1 MLRIVTNRILLLA
14 FFYFACAATAR
25 GTSDPL
31 GPHNVE
37 GHGCVPCHVPSAI
50 YPEAISSEPAEVFWT
65 RESATPELTGGAGS
79 ITPERPLF
87 HTFVCLTCHDGSLAR
102 IGLMGRRFDRGKGIE
117 PATDLELARTN
128 HAHPVHVPY
137 LPNDGC
143 DVSSPNC
150 NPDHWPSQVDP
161 SGALTWVGDKFSEY
175 FDTIYGR
182 PVRFYPTAESGG
194 QAMVECSTCHNP
206 HSMQAAQYKL
216 QGKIQVKPSQ
226 AFLRGWYE
234 TQGKN
239 SDTVSKFC
247 RSCHYSQAGNFVNM
261 RETLE

>member
-1 MLRIVTNRILLLA
+1 MLRIVTNRILVLA
-14 FFYFACAATAR
+14 FFYFTCAGTAR

-31 GPHNVE
+31 GPHNVG
-37 GHGCVPCHVPSAI
+37 GHGCVLCHVPSTI
-50 YPEAISSEPAEVFWT
+50 HPEAISAESAGVFWT
-65 RESATPELTGGAGS
+65 RESATPELTGGPGS

-102 IGLMGRRFDRGKGIE
+102 IGVMGRRLERGKGIE
-117 PATDLELARTN
+117 PTTDMDLARTN
-128 HAHPVHVPY
+128 DAHPVHVPY

-150 NPDHWPSQVDP
+150 NPDHWPSRVAP
-161 SGALTWVGDKFSEY
+161 SGALTWVGDNFSES
-175 FDTIYGR
+175 FDTVYGR

-194 QAMVECSTCHNP
+194 LAMVECSSCHNP
-206 HSMQAAQYKL
+206 HSMQSARYKL
-216 QGKIQVKPSQ
+216 QGKIQVMPSQ

-247 RSCHYSQAGNFVNM
+247 RSCHYSQAGNSVNV